1 MQTWLQHTM
10 IVLLLGTSSSGFAQQ
25 YFKLLEKSDQPY
37 EQKITRFSNGDLLL
51 GGSPLRGKVS
61 SQNGG
66 VNITR
71 LDPCSNTVWSRNFQ
85 WKQNFMTF
93 KDFAINSKD
102 EIYVYGT
109 TYEGNNEFVYL
120 LKLDGKGKQIGF
132 QMVSMG
138 TVDNFTY
145 NIEVHPSG
153 AVMAYGLLLDFN
165 TPKRGFLALFDEQ
178 LRYQWGKVFSPFEST
193 GAAIITSD
201 GGFLCRS
208 GLYTFKFNNIGDLE
222 WATLFE
228 SGEDGADFYPVA
240 GPVAIEGGYILE
252 ALFKNEAF
260 FYKIDER
267 GKLLWKS
274 DVFQT
279 SPNAADIQTLSKNE
293 LLVVYNDP
301 GLSEN
306 YPSILRLSITGEIRD
321 QRRLLIEQT
330 LQTNTIYQSISPKG
344 LVSIIGTQEL
354 TAAAKDRH
362 SGFLLQTVLDSSKG
376 TCFRWQSFQ
385 SKQNNNYIV
394 GVKNQSVSFFPL
406 NLRNIETGVEVS
418 TQNFDF
424 DPSCDLTQRRT
435 ITQDSSL
442 KCDQN
447 WTVSLPNTDFI
458 WEDGHPSPDRTF
470 DTPGLYRASNYNCV
484 APIIYEYEVKRE
496 SCPCAVYLPTAFSP
510 NEDGQ
515 NDQLRLYSDCPL
527 KNVQMTVYSRWG
539 DRLFSMEAADAQWN
553 GFARQQPLGTG
564 MYVVVIQY
572 QVLNENGE
580 VQEGVLRQNVQLL
593 RD

>member
-1 MQTWLQHTM
+1 M
-10 IVLLLGTSSSGFAQQ
+10 IVLLLGISSSGFAQQ
-25 YFKLLEKSDQPY
+25 YFKLLEKSSEPY
-37 EQKITRFSNGDLLL
+37 EQKIARFAKGDLLI
-51 GGSPLRGKVS
+51 GGSPLRGRVA

-71 LDPCSNTVWSRNFQ
+71 LDPCSNTIWSRNFQ

-145 NIEVHPSG
+145 NIEINPAG
-153 AVMAYGLLLDFN
+153 GVMVYGLLLDFN

-208 GLYTFKFNNIGDLE
+208 GLYTFKFNRIGDLE
-222 WATLFE
+222 WSTLFV

-240 GPVAIEGGYILE
+240 GPVATQGGYVLQ
-252 ALFKNEAF
+252 ALFRNEAF
-260 FYKIDER
+260 FYKIDEQ
-267 GKLLWKS
+267 GNLLWKS
-274 DVFQT
+274 EVFP
-279 SPNAADIQTLSKNE
+279 SSANAADIQSLNENE

-301 GLSEN
+301 GPSEN
-306 YPSILRLSITGEIRD
+306 YPSILRLNSAGQIRD
-321 QRRLLIEQT
+321 QRRLLIEQS
-330 LQTNTIYQSISPKG
+330 LQTHTIHQSVSPKG

-354 TAAAKDRH
+354 TAAAVDRH
-362 SGFLLQTVLDSSKG
+362 SGFLLQTVLDSSQG
-376 TCFRWQSFQ
+376 TCFRWQDFQ
-385 SKQNNNYIV
+385 ATRSNNYTI
-394 GVKNQSVSFFPL
+394 GIQNQTVSFFPL
-406 NLRNIETGVEVS
+406 NLRNIDTGVDMS
-418 TQNFDF
+418 TQDFGF
-424 DPSCDLTQRRT
+424 DPSCDLTQTRT

-442 KCDQN
+442 KCGQN

-458 WEDGHPSPDRTF
+458 WEDGHPSLDRTLEN
-470 DTPGLYRASNYNCV
+470 PGLYRASDYNCV

-496 SCPCAVYLPTAFSP
+496 SCPCAVYLPNAFSP
-510 NEDGQ
+510 NADGQ
-515 NDQLRLYSDCPL
+515 NDYLRLYSDCPV
-527 KNVQMTVYSRWG
+527 KNVTMTVYSRWG
-539 DRLFSMEAADAQWN
+539 DRLFSVDAAEAQWD
-553 GFARQQPLGTG
+553 GSARQHPMVSG
-564 MYVVVIQY
+564 MYVVIVQY

-580 VQEGVLRQNVQLL
+580 VQEGTLRQNVQLL
-593 RD
+593 R

>member
-10 IVLLLGTSSSGFAQQ
+10 IIILLCGGTRGFAQQ
-25 YFKLLEKSDQPY
+25 YFKLLEKSSEPY
-37 EQKITRFSNGDLLL
+37 EQKIARFAKGDLLI
-51 GGSPLRGKVS
+51 GGSPLRGRVA

-71 LDPCSNTVWSRNFQ
+71 LDPCSNTIWSRNFQ

-145 NIEVHPSG
+145 NIEINPAG
-153 AVMAYGLLLDFN
+153 GVMVYGLLLDFN

-178 LRYQWGKVFSPFEST
+178 LRYQWGKVFSPFESS
-193 GAAIITSD
+193 GAAINTAD

-208 GLYTFKFNNIGDLE
+208 GLYTFKFNRIGDLE
-222 WATLFE
+222 WSTLFV
-228 SGEDGADFYPVA
+228 SGENGADFYPVA
-240 GPVAIEGGYILE
+240 GPIAIQGGYILQ

-267 GKLLWKS
+267 GNLLWKS
-274 DVFQT
+274 EVFPS
-279 SPNAADIQTLSKNE
+279 SPNPADIQPLSENE

-306 YPSILRLSITGEIRD
+306 YPSILRLNSTGQISD
-321 QRRLLIEQT
+321 QRRLLIEQS
-330 LQTNTIYQSISPKG
+330 LQTQTIHQSVSPKG

-354 TAAAKDRH
+354 TAAAADRH
-362 SGFLLQTVLDSSKG
+362 SGFLLQTVLDSSQG
-376 TCFRWQSFQ
+376 TCFRWQDFQ
-385 SKQNNNYIV
+385 AIRSNNYTI
-394 GVKNQSVSFFPL
+394 GIQNQAVSFFPL
-406 NLRNIETGVEVS
+406 NLRNIETGVDMS
-418 TQNFDF
+418 IQDFGF
-424 DPSCDLTQRRT
+424 DPSCDLTQTRT
-435 ITQDSSL
+435 ISQDSSL
-442 KCDQN
+442 KCGQN
-447 WTVSLPNTDFI
+447 WTVSLPNADFI
-458 WEDGHPSPDRTF
+458 WEDGHPSLDRTL
-470 DTPGLYRASNYNCV
+470 DAPGLYRASDYNCV

-496 SCPCAVYLPTAFSP
+496 SCPCAVYLPNAFSP
-510 NEDGQ
+510 NADGQ
-515 NDQLRLYSDCPL
+515 NDYLRLYSDCPI
-527 KNVQMTVYSRWG
+527 KNVAMTVYSRWG
-539 DRLFSMEAADAQWN
+539 DRLFSVDAADAQWD
-553 GFARQQPLGTG
+553 GSARQHPLVSG
-564 MYVVVIQY
+564 MYVVIVQY

-580 VQEGVLRQNVQLL
+580 VQEGTLRQNVQLL
-593 RD
+593 R